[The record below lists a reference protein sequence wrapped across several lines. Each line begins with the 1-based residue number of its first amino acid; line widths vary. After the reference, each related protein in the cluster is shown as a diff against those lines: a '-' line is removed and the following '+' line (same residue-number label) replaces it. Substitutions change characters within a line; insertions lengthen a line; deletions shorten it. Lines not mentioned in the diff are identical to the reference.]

1 MWKHKIQ
8 VLNVITFKK
17 VRYKNFLST
26 GQQFIE
32 IQLDRSSKTLV
43 VGENGAGKSTMLD
56 ALCFGLFQRAFRN
69 IKKDQMVNSINEKD
83 CVVEVEFTIGQNEYK
98 IIRGIKPNIFEI
110 WCNDVM
116 LNQDAAVRD
125 YQKHLEQTILKLNF
139 RSFTQV
145 VILGNASFVPF
156 MQLRPEYRRQVVEE
170 ILDIEIFS
178 KMNLLFREK
187 QKNQDELIKQTD
199 FNYQLV
205 DNKIDDKKKYIDD
218 ISNRSK
224 DLADF
229 KKAELNKSITD
240 IANYEEDIKRVRVDI
255 AELQKQVMDETKVN
269 DKHKKLHTMEAK
281 LENTCN
287 KHKKDLSFFQSHNDC
302 PTCQQSIDEA
312 FKSTMMSKKAEKIQ
326 ELDSAL
332 GQIDKEI
339 KTNEMK
345 LDTINKT
352 MVTIREKELLINR
365 YETSI
370 DEIKKQT
377 VRLGQEIA
385 DLQDEKVSTAEQT
398 GELNQLRERIT
409 ELEKDKLDQ
418 KNEMVYIDT
427 ARHLMQDTGI
437 KTKIIKQYLPI
448 MNQLINRNLADMDF
462 FVNFS
467 LDEEFNETIKS
478 RHRDEFNYHS
488 FSEGEKLRIDLAI
501 LFTWR
506 EIAKLKNSTNTNL
519 LILDEIFDSSLDSSG
534 TDEFMRILHT
544 TMEKENVFVIS
555 HKGDTLID
563 KFPRVMK
570 FEKYKNFTRM
580 AE

>member
-1 MWKHKIQ
+1 MI
-8 VLNVITFKK
+8 LFKK

-32 IQLDRSSKTLV
+32 IDLDRANTTLV

-56 ALCFGLFQRAFRN
+56 ALCFGLFQRPFRS
-69 IKKDQMVNSINEKD
+69 IKKDQLINSINEKE
-83 CVVEVEFTIGQNEYK
+83 CIVEVEFTVGQKDYK
-98 IIRGIKPNIFEI
+98 IIRGIKPNLFEI
-110 WCNDVM
+110 WCDGDM
-116 LNQDAAVRD
+116 LNQDAAQRD
-125 YQKHLEQTILKLNF
+125 YQKHLEQQILKLNY

-156 MQLRPEYRRQVVEE
+156 MQLRARHRRQVVEE

-205 DNKIDDKKKYIDD
+205 DNKIDDKRKYIDD

-224 DLADF
+224 DLAES
-229 KKAELNKSITD
+229 KKAELRKSITD
-240 IANYEEDIKRVRVDI
+240 ITNYEEDIKQVRIEI
-255 AELQKQVMDETKVN
+255 AELQKLVLDETKVN
-269 DKHKKLHTMEAK
+269 SKHKKLHNMEAK

-287 KHKKDLSFFQSHNDC
+287 KHKKDLGFFQTHNDC
-302 PTCQQSIDEA
+302 PVCQQAIDEA
-312 FKSTMMSKKAEKIQ
+312 YKSTMMSKKAEKIQ
-326 ELDSAL
+326 ELEIAL

-339 KTNEMK
+339 KTSEMK

-352 MVTIREKELLINR
+352 MVIIRERELLINR
-365 YETSI
+365 FETSI
-370 DEIKKQT
+370 TEIKKQT

-385 DLQDEKVSTAEQT
+385 ELQDEKVSTAEQT

-409 ELEKDKLDQ
+409 DLEKDKLDQ
-418 KNEMVYIDT
+418 KNEMIYIDT
-427 ARHLMQDTGI
+427 ARHLMQDAGI

-448 MNQLINRNLADMDF
+448 MNQLINKNLANMDF

>member
-1 MWKHKIQ
+1 MI
-8 VLNVITFKK
+8 NFSK

-32 IQLDRSSKTLV
+32 VDLQKSNTTLV

-69 IKKDQMVNSINEKD
+69 IKKDQLINSLNERD
-83 CVVEVEFTIGQNEYK
+83 CVVEVYFTVGQKSYK
-98 IIRGIKPNIFEI
+98 VIRGIKPNIFEI
-110 WCNDVM
+110 WCDGDM
-116 LNQDAAVRD
+116 LNQDAAQRD
-125 YQKHLEQTILKLNF
+125 YQKHLEQQILKLNF

-156 MQLRPEYRRQVVEE
+156 MQLRARHRRQVVEE

-178 KMNLLFREK
+178 KMNIMFREK
-187 QKNQDELIKQTD
+187 AKSQDEIIKQDD
-199 FNYQLV
+199 FQYSIL
-205 DNKIDDKKKYIDD
+205 DSKIEDKKTYIDD
-218 ISNRSK
+218 ISNRGK
-224 DLADF
+224 DLADSKKVEIAKADADIDNYNF
-229 KKAELNKSITD
+229 KILD
-240 IANYEEDIKRVRVDI
+240 IRKEI
-255 AELQKQVMDETKVN
+255 ATLQKEILDETKVN
-269 DKHKKLHTMEAK
+269 NMKSKLHSMEAK

-287 KHKKDLSFFQSHNDC
+287 KHKKDLKFFETYDDC
-302 PTCQQSIDEA
+302 PTCQQAIDAA
-312 FKSTMMSKKAEKIQ
+312 FKATMIDKKKEKVI

-339 KTNEMK
+339 KTNQMR

-352 MVTIREKELLINR
+352 MIVIREKELLINR

-370 DEIKKQT
+370 DQIEIQKRKLENEVALLT
-377 VRLGQEIA
+377 
-385 DLQDEKVSTAEQT
+385 DEKISTAEQT
-398 GELNQLRERIT
+398 GELNELQEQLIQT
-409 ELEKDKLDQ
+409 DIKKKADKEH
-418 KNEMVYIDT
+418 KIYIDT
-427 ARHLMQDTGI
+427 ARALMQDTGI

-448 MNQLINRNLADMDF
+448 MNQYINKYLADMDF
-462 FVNFS
+462 FVNFT

-478 RHRDEFNYHS
+478 RYRDEFNYHS

-544 TMEKENVFVIS
+544 TMNKENVFVIS
-555 HKGDTLID
+555 HKGDTLLD

-580 AE
+580 VE

>member
-1 MWKHKIQ
+1 MIK
-8 VLNVITFKK
+8 FKR

-32 IQLDRSSKTLV
+32 IELDKSSTTLV

-56 ALCFGLFQRAFRN
+56 ALCFGLFQRPFRN
-69 IKKDQMVNSINEKD
+69 IKKDQLINSINEKE
-83 CVVEVEFTIGQNEYK
+83 CIVEVEFTVGQKDYK
-98 IIRGIKPNIFEI
+98 IIRGIKPNTFEI
-110 WCNDVM
+110 WCDGDM
-116 LNQDAAVRD
+116 LNQDAAQRD
-125 YQKHLEQTILKLNF
+125 YQKHLEQQILKLNF

-156 MQLRPEYRRQVVEE
+156 MQLRARHRRQVVEE

-224 DLADF
+224 DLADS

-240 IANYEEDIKRVRVDI
+240 ISNYEEDIKKVKVDI
-255 AELQKQVMDETKVN
+255 AELQKQVIDEAKVN
-269 DKHKKLHTMEAK
+269 NKHKKLHNMEAK
-281 LENTCN
+281 LENTCS
-287 KHKKDLSFFQSHNDC
+287 KHKKDLSFFQTHNDC
-302 PTCQQSIDEA
+302 PTCQQAIDEA
-312 FKSTMMSKKAEKIQ
+312 FKSTMISKKAEKIQ
-326 ELDSAL
+326 ELEIAL

-339 KTNEMK
+339 KTSEMK

-370 DEIKKQT
+370 EEIKKQT

-385 DLQDEKVSTAEQT
+385 ELQDEKVSTAEQT

-418 KNEMVYIDT
+418 KSEMVYIDT

-448 MNQLINRNLADMDF
+448 MNQLINKNLADMDF

-534 TDEFMRILHT
+534 TDEFMRILYT
-544 TMEKENVFVIS
+544 TMAKENVFVIS

-570 FEKYKNFTRM
+570 FEKHKNFTRM

>member
-1 MWKHKIQ
+1 M
-8 VLNVITFKK
+8 ITFKK
-17 VRYKNFLST
+17 IRYKNFLST

-32 IQLDRSSKTLV
+32 IDLDTSPTTLV
-43 VGENGAGKSTMLD
+43 VGNNGAGKSTMLD
-56 ALCFGLFQRAFRN
+56 AMCFGLFAKPFRAV
-69 IKKDQMVNSINEKD
+69 KKDQLVNTINEKD
-83 CVVEVEFTIGQNEYK
+83 CIVEVEFQIGKKQYK

-110 WCNDVM
+110 WCDGNM
-116 LNQDAAVRD
+116 LNQDAAARD
-125 YQKHLEQTILKLNF
+125 YQKHLEQHILKLNF

-156 MQLRPEYRRQVVEE
+156 MQLRARHRREVVEE

-178 KMNLLFREK
+178 KLNLMFREK
-187 QKNQDELIKQTD
+187 AKAQDETIKQAD
-199 FNYQLV
+199 FHFQLL
-205 DNKIDDKKKYIDD
+205 DGKIDTQQKHIDD
-218 ISNRSK
+218 ISNTNK
-224 DLADF
+224 DTVNLKQVAITNSETDIENY
-229 KKAELNKSITD
+229 KEDIARVKREITD
-240 IANYEEDIKRVRVDI
+240 
-255 AELQKQVMDETKVN
+255 LQTEILDQTKVTT
-269 DKHKKLHTMEAK
+269 KHGKLTNMEAK
-281 LENTCN
+281 LENTCI
-287 KHKKDLSFFQSHNDC
+287 KHKKELKFFQSHDDC

-312 FKSTMMSKKAEKIQ
+312 FKKATIAVKEAKVT
-326 ELDSAL
+326 ELEL
-332 GQIDKEI
+332 GMEQIDNAIRTSQK
-339 KTNEMK
+339 K
-345 LDTINKT
+345 LDKINET
-352 MVTIREKELLINR
+352 VVAIREKELLINR

-370 DEIKKQT
+370 TEIEKYKTRIQKEIDE
-377 VRLGQEIA
+377 LSN
-385 DLQDEKVSTAEQT
+385 EKFSTGVAA
-398 GELNQLRERIT
+398 GELNQLQEQLT
-409 ELEKDKLDQ
+409 EAGKNKLKHKEEK
-418 KNEMVYIDT
+418 VYIDT

-448 MNQLINRNLADMDF
+448 MNQYINKNLADMDF

-478 RHRDEFNYHS
+478 RHRDDFQYHS

-519 LILDEIFDSSLDSSG
+519 LILDEIFDSSLDTSG
-534 TDEFMRILHT
+534 TDEFMRILYHT
-544 TMEKENVFVIS
+544 MNKENVFVIS

>member
-1 MWKHKIQ
+1 MI
-8 VLNVITFKK
+8 VFKK

-32 IQLDRSSKTLV
+32 IDLDKAPTTLV
-43 VGENGAGKSTMLD
+43 VGDNGSGKSTLLD
-56 ALCFGLFQRAFRN
+56 AMCFGLFSKPFRS
-69 IKKDQMVNSINEKD
+69 IKKDQLVNTINEKE
-83 CVVEVEFTIGQNEYK
+83 CVVEVEFNIGKKQYK
-98 IIRGIKPNIFEI
+98 IIRSIRPNNFEI
-110 WCNDVM
+110 WCNGDM

-125 YQKHLEQTILKLNF
+125 YQKHLEQNILKLNF

-156 MQLRPEYRRQVVEE
+156 MQLRARYRREVVEE

-178 KMNLLFREK
+178 KLNLMFREK
-187 QKNQDELIKQTD
+187 AKIQDETIKQADFDYQLLDGKIDTQQKHIDEINSKNKDTAESKKLEITKSDTD
-199 FNYQLV
+199 IENYQ
-205 DNKIDDKKKYIDD
+205 
-218 ISNRSK
+218 
-224 DLADF
+224 
-229 KKAELNKSITD
+229 ED
-240 IANYEEDIKRVRVDI
+240 IARVRRDI
-255 AELQKQVMDETKVN
+255 TNLQTEILDQTKVTN
-269 DKHKKLHTMEAK
+269 KHGKLTAMEAK
-281 LENTCN
+281 LENTCI
-287 KHKKDLSFFQSHNDC
+287 KHKKELKFFQSHDDC

-312 FKSTMMSKKAEKIQ
+312 FKKAMIVLKEAKVT
-326 ELDSAL
+326 ELEL
-332 GQIDKEI
+332 GMEQIDNAI
-339 KTNEMK
+339 KTSQKK
-345 LDTINKT
+345 LDKIGET
-352 MVTIREKELLINR
+352 VVAIREKELLINR

-370 DEIKKQT
+370 EEIEKYKSKIQ
-377 VRLGQEIA
+377 QEIN
-385 DLQDEKVSTAEQT
+385 DLSDEKFSTGVAT
-398 GELNQLRERIT
+398 GELNQLQEQLT
-409 ELEKDKLDQ
+409 EAGKDKLIH
-418 KNEMVYIDT
+418 KEEKLYIDT
-427 ARHLMQDTGI
+427 ARHLMQDSGI

-448 MNQLINRNLADMDF
+448 MNHYINKNLADMDF
-462 FVNFS
+462 FVNFT

-534 TDEFMRILHT
+534 TDEFMRILHF
-544 TMEKENVFVIS
+544 TMSKENVFVIS

>member
-1 MWKHKIQ
+1 
-8 VLNVITFKK
+8 
-17 VRYKNFLST
+17 
-26 GQQFIE
+26 
-32 IQLDRSSKTLV
+32 
-43 VGENGAGKSTMLD
+43 
-56 ALCFGLFQRAFRN
+56 
-69 IKKDQMVNSINEKD
+69 
-83 CVVEVEFTIGQNEYK
+83 
-98 IIRGIKPNIFEI
+98 
-110 WCNDVM
+110 
-116 LNQDAAVRD
+116 
-125 YQKHLEQTILKLNF
+125 
-139 RSFTQV
+139 
-145 VILGNASFVPF
+145 
-156 MQLRPEYRRQVVEE
+156 
-170 ILDIEIFS
+170 
-178 KMNLLFREK
+178 
-187 QKNQDELIKQTD
+187 
-199 FNYQLV
+199 
-205 DNKIDDKKKYIDD
+205 
-218 ISNRSK
+218 
-224 DLADF
+224 
-229 KKAELNKSITD
+229 
-240 IANYEEDIKRVRVDI
+240 
-255 AELQKQVMDETKVN
+255 
-269 DKHKKLHTMEAK
+269 
-281 LENTCN
+281 
-287 KHKKDLSFFQSHNDC
+287 
-302 PTCQQSIDEA
+302 
-312 FKSTMMSKKAEKIQ
+312 MSKKAEKIQ
-326 ELDSAL
+326 ELEIAL

-339 KTNEMK
+339 KTSEMK

-352 MVTIREKELLINR
+352 MVIIRERELLINR
-365 YETSI
+365 FETSI
-370 DEIKKQT
+370 TEIKKQT

-385 DLQDEKVSTAEQT
+385 ELQDEKVSTAEQT

-409 ELEKDKLDQ
+409 DLEKDKLDQ
-418 KNEMVYIDT
+418 KNEMLYIDT

-448 MNQLINRNLADMDF
+448 MNQLINKNLANMDF

>member
-1 MWKHKIQ
+1 MI
-8 VLNVITFKK
+8 IFKK

-32 IQLDRSSKTLV
+32 INLNEAPTTLV
-43 VGENGAGKSTMLD
+43 VGNNGAGKSTMLD
-56 ALCFGLFQRAFRN
+56 ALCFGLFSKPFRAV
-69 IKKDQMVNSINEKD
+69 KKDQLVNTINEKE
-83 CVVEVEFTIGQNEYK
+83 CLVEVEFQIGKKQYK
-98 IIRGIKPNIFEI
+98 IIRGIKPNVFEI
-110 WCNDVM
+110 WCNDIM

-125 YQKHLEQTILKLNF
+125 YQKHLEQHILKLNF

-156 MQLRPEYRRQVVEE
+156 MQLRARHRREVVEE

-178 KMNLLFREK
+178 KLNLMFREK
-187 QKNQDELIKQTD
+187 AKTQDETIKQAD
-199 FNYQLV
+199 FNYQLL
-205 DNKIDDKKKYIDD
+205 DGKIDTQQKHIDD
-218 ISNRSK
+218 ISNTNK
-224 DLADF
+224 DTVNLKEVAITNSETDIENYQEDI
-229 KKAELNKSITD
+229 ARVRREITD
-240 IANYEEDIKRVRVDI
+240 
-255 AELQKQVMDETKVN
+255 LQTEILDQTKITS
-269 DKHKKLHTMEAK
+269 KHGKLTAMEAK
-281 LENTCN
+281 LENTCI
-287 KHKKDLSFFQSHNDC
+287 KHKKELKFFQSHDDC

-312 FKSTMMSKKAEKIQ
+312 FKKATIVVKEAKVI
-326 ELDSAL
+326 ELEL
-332 GQIDKEI
+332 GMKQIDNAITTSQK
-339 KTNEMK
+339 K
-345 LDTINKT
+345 LDKINET
-352 MVTIREKELLINR
+352 VVAIREKELLINR

-370 DEIKKQT
+370 TEIQKYKSKIQK
-377 VRLGQEIA
+377 EID
-385 DLQDEKVSTAEQT
+385 DLSDEKFSTGVAT
-398 GELNQLRERIT
+398 GELNQLQEQ
-409 ELEKDKLDQ
+409 LVDAEKNKLKQ
-418 KNEMVYIDT
+418 KEEKLYIDT

-448 MNQLINRNLADMDF
+448 MNQYINKNLADMDF
-462 FVNFS
+462 FVNFT

-478 RHRDEFNYHS
+478 RHRDDFQYHS

-519 LILDEIFDSSLDSSG
+519 LILDEIFDSSLDTSG
-534 TDEFMRILHT
+534 TDEFMRILYHT
-544 TMEKENVFVIS
+544 MNKENVFVIS

>member
-1 MWKHKIQ
+1 MI
-8 VLNVITFKK
+8 NFSK

-32 IQLDRSSKTLV
+32 VDLQKSNTTLV

-69 IKKDQMVNSINEKD
+69 IKKDQLINTINEKE
-83 CVVEVEFTIGQNEYK
+83 CVVEVYFTVGQKSYK
-98 IIRGIKPNIFEI
+98 IVRGIKPNIFEI
-110 WCNDVM
+110 WCDGDM
-116 LNQDAAVRD
+116 LNQDAAQRD
-125 YQKHLEQTILKLNF
+125 YQKHLEQQILKLNF

-156 MQLRPEYRRQVVEE
+156 MQLRARHRRQVVEE

-178 KMNLLFREK
+178 KMNLMFREK
-187 QKNQDELIKQTD
+187 AKSQDEIIKQDD
-199 FNYQLV
+199 FQYSIL
-205 DNKIDDKKKYIDD
+205 DSKIEDKKAYIDD
-218 ISNRSK
+218 ISNRGK
-224 DLADF
+224 DLADS
-229 KKAELNKSITD
+229 KKVEIAKADTD
-240 IANYEEDIKRVRVDI
+240 IDNYNFKILDLRKEI
-255 AELQKQVMDETKVN
+255 AGLQKEILDETKVN
-269 DKHKKLHTMEAK
+269 NMKSKLHSMEAK

-287 KHKKDLSFFQSHNDC
+287 KHKKDLKFFETYDDC
-302 PTCQQSIDEA
+302 PTCQQAIDAA
-312 FKSTMMSKKAEKIQ
+312 FKATMIDKKKEKVA

-332 GQIDKEI
+332 GQIDTEI
-339 KTNEMK
+339 KTNQMR

-352 MVTIREKELLINR
+352 MVVIREKELLINR

-370 DEIKKQT
+370 DQIEIQKRKLENEVALLT
-377 VRLGQEIA
+377 
-385 DLQDEKVSTAEQT
+385 DEKISTAEQT
-398 GELNQLRERIT
+398 GELNELQEQLIQT
-409 ELEKDKLDQ
+409 DIKKKADKEH
-418 KNEMVYIDT
+418 KIYIDT
-427 ARHLMQDTGI
+427 ARALMQDTGI

-448 MNQLINRNLADMDF
+448 MNQYINKYLADMDF
-462 FVNFS
+462 FVNFT

-478 RHRDEFNYHS
+478 RYRDEFNYHS

-544 TMEKENVFVIS
+544 TMNKENVFVIS
-555 HKGDTLID
+555 HKGDTLLD

-580 AE
+580 VE